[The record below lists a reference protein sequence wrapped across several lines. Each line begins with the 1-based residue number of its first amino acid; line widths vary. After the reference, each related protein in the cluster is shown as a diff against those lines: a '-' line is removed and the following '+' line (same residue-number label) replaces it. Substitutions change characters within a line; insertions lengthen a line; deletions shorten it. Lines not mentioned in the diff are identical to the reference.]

1 MRDREH
7 TFPQETP
14 IAWTLLMGLALAKL
28 AIHLVSNGPLD
39 YGHMSDELY
48 YLDCADRLA
57 WGYVDH
63 PPLSIAL
70 LWIERALLG
79 DSVLAVRLLATL
91 AGCATVLLAGLMARE
106 LGGGRTAQ
114 GLAALAA
121 LVSPAYLAVSGGF
134 YSMNAF
140 DPAIWGLAYF
150 LLLRLLRGRDPR
162 LWLFLGL
169 VMGLGL
175 LNKISMLWFG
185 FGLAVGLV
193 LTPARAWLRTR
204 WPWLAA
210 GIAFL
215 IFAPYVVWQVQNGW
229 PTLEF
234 MRNAIAYKIPSK
246 SAFTFLGE
254 QILMMH
260 PLVVPFWVA
269 GLLHLFGSPSARPY
283 RLVAWIWLAVFL
295 FLLATGSARSN
306 YIAPAYSVLFAA
318 GGVAVERLVRA
329 RSWRWLPPVTA
340 SVFALGGA
348 AILPMAIPILPP
360 ARYVAYERAIGLSAP
375 HDQLSELGPLPL
387 HFALR
392 FGWAEFT
399 QAVAGAYRTL
409 PPEDRTRAGILVQSF
424 GEAGAIDFY
433 GPALG
438 LPPAIGTHN
447 NYWLWGPREYTGD
460 VLLVVSDSEPEL
472 REYCEEVELVAEID
486 CDYCMPDLDAKSV
499 YVCRR
504 TRRDLHDL
512 WPELKK
518 YM

>member
-1 MRDREH
+1 MYSRGWSGIGGS
-7 TFPQETP
+7 PG
-14 IAWTLLMGLALAKL
+14 GLA
-28 AIHLVSNGPLD
+28 H
-39 YGHMSDELY
+39 
-48 YLDCADRLA
+48 
-57 WGYVDH
+57 
-63 PPLSIAL
+63 
-70 LWIERALLG
+70 
-79 DSVLAVRLLATL
+79 
-91 AGCATVLLAGLMARE
+91 
-106 LGGGRTAQ
+106 
-114 GLAALAA
+114 
-121 LVSPAYLAVSGGF
+121 
-134 YSMNAF
+134 
-140 DPAIWGLAYF
+140 
-150 LLLRLLRGRDPR
+150 
-162 LWLFLGL
+162 
-169 VMGLGL
+169 
-175 LNKISMLWFG
+175 
-185 FGLAVGLV
+185 
-193 LTPARAWLRTR
+193 
-204 WPWLAA
+204 
-210 GIAFL
+210 
-215 IFAPYVVWQVQNGW
+215 
-229 PTLEF
+229 
-234 MRNAIAYKIPSK
+234 KIPSK
-246 SAFTFLGE
+246 SASTFLGE

-295 FLLATGSARSN
+295 FLLATGSARSS
-306 YIAPAYSVLFAA
+306 YIAPAYSVLLAA

-340 SVFALGGA
+340 SAFVLGGA

-447 NYWLWGPREYTGD
+447 NYWLWGPREYTGE

-472 REYCEEVELVAEID
+472 RKYCDEVQLVAEVD
-486 CDYCMPDLDAKSV
+486 CEYCMPDLDAKSV

-504 TRRDLHDL
+504 TRRDLRDL

-518 YM
+518 YI